1 MLKAIPIGVLIVA
14 VMLLC
19 WLSIVLRQR

>member
-1 MLKAIPIGVLIVA
+1 MLKAIPISVLIVA

>member
-14 VMLLC
+14 VTLLC

>member
-14 VMLLC
+14 VMLLY
-19 WLSIVLRQR
+19 WLRIVLRQR

>member
-1 MLKAIPIGVLIVA
+1 MLKAIPIGALIVA